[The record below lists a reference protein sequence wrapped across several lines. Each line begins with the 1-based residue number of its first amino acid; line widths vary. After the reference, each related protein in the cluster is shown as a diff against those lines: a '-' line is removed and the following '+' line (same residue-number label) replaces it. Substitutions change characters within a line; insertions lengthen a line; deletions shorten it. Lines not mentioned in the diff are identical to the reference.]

1 MSRKIVRHDSTNL
14 FDYVSIMLTTCSKTT
29 DVTIKLHL
37 DYILTDTV
45 EFKVAV

>member
-1 MSRKIVRHDSTNL
+1 MSSKIVRHNSTNL
-14 FDYVSIMLTTCSKTT
+14 FNYVNIILTICSKTT

-45 EFKVAV
+45 ELEVAV